1 MNLGQFLSQ
10 YSPLPSATVVQ
21 HLLAIAEN
29 ATGPGETVFASR
41 FCVVAT
47 ENVQRVSGDQ
57 STVESIFVH
66 QKHETASMNDD
77 VSVLL
82 SESGL
87 AYCRSITQQKFVSTV
102 ADVSVVKSDLD
113 TSEFK
118 INH

>member
-1 MNLGQFLSQ
+1 MTTGEYLVAN
-10 YSPLPSATVVQ
+10 SPLPSGTA
-21 HLLAIAEN
+21 LAHFLALQFG
-29 ATGPGETVFASR
+29 AGQGETVFASR

-57 STVESIFVH
+57 SPVESIFVH

-87 AYCRSITQQKFVSTV
+87 AYCKSITQQQFVSTV

>member
-1 MNLGQFLSQ
+1 MTTGEYLVAN
-10 YSPLPSATVVQ
+10 SPLQSGTA
-21 HLLAIAEN
+21 LAHFMALQFG
-29 ATGPGETVFASR
+29 AGQGEAVCASR
-41 FCVVAT
+41 VCVVAT

-57 STVESIFVH
+57 STAESIFVH

-87 AYCRSITQQKFVSTV
+87 AYCKSITQQQFVSTV